1 MSVVDHLGV
10 LGKEPN
16 ADVCYEADRGLFRE
30 MLFKVLFKKL

>member
-16 ADVCYEADRGLFRE
+16 ALVCYEADKEKFRS
-30 MLFKVLFKKL
+30 MLFKVLKGR